1 MLNSRIEPIGSVE
14 NQTCGLFISTYPDK
28 LPAQGSESDG
38 MFVLWREAQG
48 YVLIWMEFDESIRVL
63 HLTSGYFNYQRQYDS
78 SMMKPTLGIDA

>member
-38 MFVLWREAQG
+38 MFVL
-48 YVLIWMEFDESIRVL
+48 
-63 HLTSGYFNYQRQYDS
+63 
-78 SMMKPTLGIDA
+78 